1 MDYITIRIP
10 ADIKEKISSTTWTGE
25 PPWQGSNGMYEQCGC
40 DMIQVV
46 PAAYEDIRKK
56 HYLNGELFCDEEAL
70 CKADPVHNWRA
81 SQMRYWY
88 MWQIQDQLTEDWR
101 DWTSIAGDAEDS
113 VTCNAG
119 PVAPIRCELVL
130 DLPHVPCLLY
140 TSPSPRD

>member
-1 MDYITIRIP
+1 MDYLTLRIP
-10 ADIKEKISSTTWTGE
+10 ADIKEKITSTTWTGE

-70 CKADPVHNWRA
+70 CKAAPVHNWRA

-88 MWQIQDQLTEDWR
+88 MWQIQDQLTPDWR
-101 DWTSIAGDAEDS
+101 DWTSIAGDAVFCVEATDKNLKIMED
-113 VTCNAG
+113 
-119 PVAPIRCELVL
+119 IL
-130 DLPHVPCLLY
+130 D
-140 TSPSPRD
+140 S